1 MSYSRKGK
9 AMRYLKPPQRAPRRG
24 AAAAGRLVGRGKM
37 RRVML
42 ATGLALGVL
51 IEAWPSLAH
60 AAGPEQYFASI
71 FLGKQKIGQV
81 EVRFTRGETGEIEN
95 LRARASLSILGLNLY
110 EFTHDMEQTWRDGQL
125 QNMHGRAD
133 DNGKIYEVQVTREAN
148 DYLGT
153 VNDKTT
159 KLPLEAFPN
168 SIWHYGITDHALLF
182 NQVDLRLMHV
192 TLAKAD
198 EMIKLHGK
206 MIKLHGNKIAT
217 QRVTF
222 SGDFV
227 ATVWFDSTK
236 DFVMAEYEVEGR
248 KVKVTRDPP
257 AEAP

>member
-1 MSYSRKGK
+1 
-9 AMRYLKPPQRAPRRG
+9 
-24 AAAAGRLVGRGKM
+24 M

-42 ATGLALGVL
+42 ATGLALGVS
-51 IEAWPSLAH
+51 IGAWSSLAH
-60 AAGPEQYFASI
+60 AAQPEQYFASI

-125 QNMHGRAD
+125 QNMHGHAD
-133 DNGKIYEVQVTREAN
+133 DNGKIYEVQVTRQAS

-153 VNDKTT
+153 VNDKTI
-159 KLPLEAFPN
+159 KLPPEAFPN

-192 TLAKAD
+192 TVAKAD
-198 EMIKLHGK
+198 ET
-206 MIKLHGNKIAT
+206 IKLHGNQIAT

-227 ATVWFDSTK
+227 ATVWFDRAK